1 MRSVGVVSG
10 SVLGAALALSVAA
23 GSALAAD
30 VPGAPIV
37 IEGGRP
43 VLMPSAL
50 PTMYF
55 GLKAGANL
63 LSETKFTAGITG
75 TPVTKSAYDTGY
87 NAAMAIGYDL
97 GEAFGM
103 FGARGELEVGMMRND
118 TKSLTVG
125 ATKYSGGASRGATDS
140 TYGLLNAYVDAHLGA
155 FKPYIGAGLGL
166 GYTRFNNHGFTAGA
180 TTVVLDDEA
189 VGFAWQAS
197 AGVGVQ
203 IEEGV
208 VLDVGYRY
216 LSLPG
221 ASVKSGAVGNKV
233 DTTAQ
238 QVMMTLR
245 YGF

>member
-1 MRSVGVVSG
+1 MRSVRVALG
-10 SVLGAALALSVAA
+10 SVLGATLAVTMVA

-30 VPGAPIV
+30 MAGGPIV
-37 IEGGRP
+37 VEGGRP
-43 VLMPSAL
+43 VHMPSAL

-63 LSETKFTAGITG
+63 LSETRFTAGIVG
-75 TPVTKSAYDTGY
+75 TPATKSAYDTGY

-103 FGARGELEVGMMRND
+103 FGARGEIELGMMRND

-125 ATKYSGGASRGATDS
+125 ATKYSGGASTGKTDS
-140 TYGLLNAYVDAHLGA
+140 TYGLVNAYVDAHLGA
-155 FKPYIGAGLGL
+155 FKPYIGAGIGV

-221 ASVKSGAVGNKV
+221 ASVKSGAIGNKI